1 MSGLE
6 VLGAAA
12 SLIQIADAGL
22 KLYAYIDSIASANK
36 RITRVA
42 KNLETTCNV
51 VKEIGEVFQRK
62 ETGRLVSKSAVKTA
76 QDAAE
81 ECNSVFAELREA
93 VGKSGRNR
101 FGFPFREG
109 RLEVLSLQLEK
120 LKSTLML
127 LMALLIHARVLVDGD
142 LGRESE
148 ERKEI
153 RRLIVARDADL
164 IRFEELRRSHDLLI
178 ANLLPSASLPVAP
191 LANAFV
197 VNTSGPIAPGKPGI
211 RSPNDDAGELVSF
224 GQKRN
229 DTAATLDITIRQ
241 VSELLERLK
250 AIKDVIDDTAAF
262 SRAKK
267 TAGIVYR
274 DIRTPLDDLL
284 LSAEFTPP
292 EHGSSLEGSPD
303 ADSVT
308 RTFSSEAK
316 FKAKEEIRKSREQKE
331 KAEQI
336 ERKAVSTEVKNH
348 GTQDLQRN
356 SLLGTHRNLE
366 NAPETTRHQE
376 RENRAMTEQLRRIEN
391 HLDTVLEK
399 KHVTSENAPDRTA
412 TTPHVYTKMHTSHLD
427 IRTLQRFKLPFEID
441 PVCMSHRTETENHS
455 QNYAVLIRN
464 FQIDASYLLILEEM
478 DREETDALFE
488 HTRVLRLL
496 VGAVSPRLGHVADLR
511 VGERGRRVGDG
522 FAFEE
527 RRRRLVIEEDEG
539 MWGWG

>member
-22 KLYAYIDSIASANK
+22 KLYNYIDSIASANK

-51 VKEIGEVFQRK
+51 VKEIGEVFQRQ
-62 ETGRLVSKSAVKTA
+62 ETARLVSKSAVKMA

-81 ECNSVFAELREA
+81 ECNSMFGELREA
-93 VGKSGRNR
+93 VGKSGGNR

-120 LKSTLML
+120 LKSSLLL

-178 ANLLPSASLPVAP
+178 ANLLPSTSVPVAP
-191 LANAFV
+191 LSNTFV
-197 VNTSGPIAPGKPGI
+197 VNTSGPTAPGQPGI
-211 RSPNDDAGELVSF
+211 RSPNDDDASELVPF
-224 GQKRN
+224 GQRRS
-229 DTAATLDITIRQ
+229 DTVDTLDITIRQ

-250 AIKDVIDDTAAF
+250 AIKDAIDDTAAF

-267 TAGIVYR
+267 TAGIVYQ
-274 DIRTPLDDLL
+274 DLRTPLDDLL
-284 LSAEFTPP
+284 LSGEFTPP
-292 EHGSSLEGSPD
+292 EHGSSLEGSLD

-308 RTFSSEAK
+308 RTLSSEAK
-316 FKAKEEIRKSREQKE
+316 FNAKEEIRKSRQQKE
-331 KAEQI
+331 KAEQM
-336 ERKAVSTEVKNH
+336 EGKAVSTEVRSH
-348 GTQDLQRN
+348 GAQDSKKN
-356 SLLGTHRNLE
+356 SLLGMRRSLE
-366 NAPETTRHQE
+366 NATETTRHQE
-376 RENRAMTEQLRRIEN
+376 RENRAMAEQLSRIET
-391 HLDTVLEK
+391 HLDTVLDRK
-399 KHVTSENAPDRTA
+399 RVALENAPDRT
-412 TTPHVYTKMHTSHLD
+412 TSTPHVYTKIHTSHLD

-441 PVCMSHRTETENHS
+441 P
-455 QNYAVLIRN
+455 
-464 FQIDASYLLILEEM
+464 IDALYLLVLEEM

-496 VGAVSPRLGHVADLR
+496 VGDVPPLLGHVADLR

-522 FAFEE
+522 SAFEE

-539 MWGWG
+539 DGDGVDELLREWTTLMP